1 MQILKTAT
9 ALWVGLCVSSFSHAA
24 DKLILGVQDYGKTT
38 QVLVV
43 EYKSLAAYLSKQL
56 GQPVVVQAS
65 QNYERHMANAK
76 KKRFAFI
83 YGPPTMAIEAYRLSG
98 YEPVAKIPG
107 VLSASFM
114 SLSTS
119 NVAFPED
126 MKGKRI
132 GMPDDDSLVAK
143 LAMAKLRSLKMDSK
157 GYFARVETFS
167 GADDVIK
174 ALELGLIDVGVASSS
189 LFNVWSAQGHNL
201 NVVLASDS
209 APHLTFSVK
218 NDLSPELKA
227 KLIQALLLAHQD
239 PGAQS
244 YFKSSGYPNFE
255 ATSIKDYQN
264 VIKLLK

>member
-1 MQILKTAT
+1 
-9 ALWVGLCVSSFSHAA
+9 
-24 DKLILGVQDYGKTT
+24 
-38 QVLVV
+38 
-43 EYKSLAAYLSKQL
+43 
-56 GQPVVVQAS
+56 
-65 QNYERHMANAK
+65 
-76 KKRFAFI
+76 
-83 YGPPTMAIEAYRLSG
+83 
-98 YEPVAKIPG
+98 
-107 VLSASFM
+107 
-114 SLSTS
+114 
-119 NVAFPED
+119 
-126 MKGKRI
+126 
-132 GMPDDDSLVAK
+132 
-143 LAMAKLRSLKMDSK
+143 MAKLRSLKMDSK